1 MGAACSLA
9 CVCCVQKRN
18 QRMFA
23 SVEDRQRKTRGAVE
37 QTELERAY
45 EQGFEAGVVEGYKR
59 GTAESLRA
67 SPASVRS
74 VDASQIAGGGPG
86 RLGSSTQEELMEV
99 PEEMPSGAAYDDLP
113 ALVLP
118 SAEEDAAIVEEE
130 PELSANDWTKSSVL
144 NEYEGNDAAAETSA
158 GWEDGVARAEEE
170 L

>member
-86 RLGSSTQEELMEV
+86 REEHCWCQHSQRNLLGRRTATSCVTRVSKISSTLIGALQFV
-99 PEEMPSGAAYDDLP
+99 PGL
-113 ALVLP
+113 L
-118 SAEEDAAIVEEE
+118 
-130 PELSANDWTKSSVL
+130 
-144 NEYEGNDAAAETSA
+144 
-158 GWEDGVARAEEE
+158 
-170 L
+170 